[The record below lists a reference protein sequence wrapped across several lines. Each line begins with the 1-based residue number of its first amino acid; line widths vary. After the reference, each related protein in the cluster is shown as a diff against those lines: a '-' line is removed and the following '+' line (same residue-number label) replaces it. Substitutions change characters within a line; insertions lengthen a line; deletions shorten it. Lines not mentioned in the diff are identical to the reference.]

1 MDIFD
6 LTRELGKK
14 IQENE
19 KYLNLKL
26 ASQINDEDEV
36 LQDLIG
42 KFNLKRISVSNE
54 ASKTERNEEK
64 IKILNEELKSC
75 YKEIMENENMINYN
89 NAKNSFDEFMRKINT
104 IIIGSANGE
113 DPMTISLSKSSCT
126 GDCTG
131 CSGCH

>member
-19 KYLNLKL
+19 EYLNLKL

-54 ASKTERNEEK
+54 ASKTERDEEK
-64 IKILNEELKSC
+64 IKVLNEELKNC
-75 YKEIMENENMINYN
+75 YKEIMENKNMINYN
-89 NAKNSFDEFMRKINT
+89 NAKNDFDEFMRKINT

-113 DPMTISLSKSSCT
+113 DPMTINLDKSSCT
-126 GDCTG
+126 GNCTG